1 MSDFLNEMLQKS
13 IERQAKNIVST
24 GATESDR
31 YGDLLN
37 SVKGRDLEQ
46 EEKDRLNS
54 RVVDLQQAN
63 ERIRAER
70 EVEAK
75 ETSATMRR
83 IRNDAIRREANE
95 EKAFVTRYKDAIEKG
110 KESLRKQDKSY
121 FS

>member
-13 IERQAKNIVST
+13 IERQVKNIVST

-54 RVVDLQQAN
+54 CVVDLQQAN

-70 EVEAK
+70 EAEAK

-95 EKAFVTRYKDAIEKG
+95 EKAFVTKYKDAIEKG

>member
-1 MSDFLNEMLQKS
+1 MSDFYKEMLQKS
-13 IERQAKNIVST
+13 IERQAKDIVNT

-31 YGDLLN
+31 YGNLLN

-70 EVEAK
+70 EAETK

-95 EKAFVTRYKDAIEKG
+95 EKAFVTKYKDAIEKG

-121 FS
+121 FG

>member
-13 IERQAKNIVST
+13 IERQAKNIIST

-95 EKAFVTRYKDAIEKG
+95 EKAFVTKYKDAIEKG

>member
-31 YGDLLN
+31 YGGLLD

-46 EEKDRLNS
+46 EEKDRLNN
-54 RVVDLQQAN
+54 RVADLQQAN
-63 ERIRAER
+63 ERIRQSR
-70 EVEAK
+70 EAEAK

-83 IRNDAIRREANE
+83 IRNDAIRREAE
-95 EKAFVTRYKDAIEKG
+95 EDKAFVTKYKDAIEKG

>member
-31 YGDLLN
+31 YGGLLN

-46 EEKDRLNS
+46 EEKDRLNN
-54 RVVDLQQAN
+54 RVTELQQAN

-70 EVEAK
+70 EAEAK

-95 EKAFVTRYKDAIEKG
+95 EKAFVTKYKDAIEKG

>member
-70 EVEAK
+70 EAEAK

-95 EKAFVTRYKDAIEKG
+95 EKAFVTKYKDAIEKG

>member
-37 SVKGRDLEQ
+37 SVKGRNLEQ
-46 EEKDRLNS
+46 EEKDHLNS
-54 RVVDLQQAN
+54 RVTELQQAN

-70 EVEAK
+70 EAEAK

>member
-37 SVKGRDLEQ
+37 SVKGRNLEQ

-54 RVVDLQQAN
+54 RVTELQQAN

-70 EVEAK
+70 EAEAK

-95 EKAFVTRYKDAIEKG
+95 EKAFVTKYKDAIEKG

-121 FS
+121 FG

>member
-70 EVEAK
+70 EAEAK
-75 ETSATMRR
+75 ETSAIMRR

-95 EKAFVTRYKDAIEKG
+95 EKAFVTKYKDAIEKG

>member
-1 MSDFLNEMLQKS
+1 MSDFYKEMLQKS
-13 IERQAKNIVST
+13 IERQAKDIVNT

-31 YGDLLN
+31 YGNLLDGVN
-37 SVKGRDLEQ
+37 GRDLEQ

-54 RVVDLQQAN
+54 RVVDLQQDN

-70 EVEAK
+70 EAETK

-95 EKAFVTRYKDAIEKG
+95 EKAFVTKYKDAIEKG

-121 FS
+121 FG